1 MKEKLDDAKHEP
13 FKDFTFATPW
23 RKRGDYDPYVSL
35 WMSVLQI
42 AISDSDS
49 TYYESLRKPAREW
62 IFSADKTPGSFR
74 WICDH
79 VGLDWIILQSAC
91 MSRPKRQALVKS
103 QEKSQRDVQKLK
115 ARQKKIKQS

>member
-13 FKDFTFATPW
+13 FIDAGFATPW

-35 WMSVLQI
+35 WMSVLQL

-49 TYYESLRKPAREW
+49 TYESLRRPAREW

-79 VGLDWIILQSAC
+79 VGLDWMILQSAC
-91 MSRPKRQALVKS
+91 ISKTKRQALVKS
-103 QEKSQRDVQKLK
+103 QEKSQKDVQKLK
-115 ARQKKIKQS
+115 ARRKVKQS

>member
-1 MKEKLDDAKHEP
+1 MKKNLDDARHKP

-23 RKRGDYDPYVSL
+23 RNRDDYDPYVSL
-35 WMSVLQI
+35 WMSVLQL

-49 TYYESLRKPAREW
+49 TYESLRRPARDW

-103 QEKSQRDVQKLK
+103 QKKSQKDVQKLK
-115 ARQKKIKQS
+115 ARRKVKQS